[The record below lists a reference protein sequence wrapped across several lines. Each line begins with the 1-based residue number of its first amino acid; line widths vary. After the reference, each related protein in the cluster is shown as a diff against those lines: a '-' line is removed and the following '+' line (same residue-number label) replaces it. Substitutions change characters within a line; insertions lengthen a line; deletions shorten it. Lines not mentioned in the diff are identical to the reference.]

1 MISMTGFAQNDII
14 INNIKYNFSIRSLNS
29 NKGLDVGVK
38 IPRYLFNIE
47 NEIRKH
53 INVKLVRGKVDFRIL
68 EASENNQIKIDQQ
81 KLKSHIRILKKIS
94 PQSDDGAVLNAA
106 ISLPEVYSKENK
118 KIDSDDE
125 RRFLNNFKTLL
136 DKLSRF
142 REKEGRILK
151 KEILTYV
158 KSIQKIVKKLHKLE
172 KIRLADKKKK
182 ILKNFSSLDKVY
194 TIDESRLEQEL
205 LYYFEKNDITEERV
219 RLEHHCNYFISIIKD
234 DKYVGRKLNFL
245 CQEILRE
252 INTIGSKANNFE
264 IQKNVILMKEFLE
277 QTKEQLQNIL

>member
-1 MISMTGFAQNDII
+1 M
-14 INNIKYNFSIRSLNS
+14 
-29 NKGLDVGVK
+29 
-38 IPRYLFNIE
+38 
-47 NEIRKH
+47 
-53 INVKLVRGKVDFRIL
+53 
-68 EASENNQIKIDQQ
+68 
-81 KLKSHIRILKKIS
+81 
-94 PQSDDGAVLNAA
+94 
-106 ISLPEVYSKENK
+106 
-118 KIDSDDE
+118 
-125 RRFLNNFKTLL
+125 
-136 DKLSRF
+136 
-142 REKEGRILK
+142 
-151 KEILTYV
+151 
-158 KSIQKIVKKLHKLE
+158 KKLHKLE

-182 ILKNFSSLDKVY
+182 ILKNFSSLDKIY

>member
-14 INNIKYNFSIRSLNS
+14 INNTKYNFSIRSLNS
-29 NKGLDVGVK
+29 TKGIDIGVK

-47 NEIRKH
+47 SEIRKY
-53 INVKLVRGKVDFRIL
+53 ISDKLVRGKVDFRIL
-68 EASENNQIKIDQQ
+68 EVSENNQIKIDKQ
-81 KLKSHIRILKKIS
+81 KLKSHIQILRKIS
-94 PQSDDGAVLNAA
+94 PQSNDGAVLNAA
-106 ISLPEVYSKENK
+106 ISIPEVYSKENK

-136 DKLSRF
+136 NKLSRF

-158 KSIQKIVKKLHKLE
+158 KSIQKIVKMLHKLE
-172 KIRLADKKKK
+172 KVRLVEKKKK
-182 ILKNFSSLDKVY
+182 ILKNFSSLNKIY

-219 RLEHHCNYFISIIKD
+219 RLEHHCSYFISITKE

-245 CQEILRE
+245 CQEIQRE
-252 INTIGSKANNFE
+252 VNTIGSKANNFE

>member
-1 MISMTGFAQNDII
+1 MISMTGFAQNDVI
-14 INNIKYNFSIRSLNS
+14 INNTKYNFSIRSLNS
-29 NKGLDVGVK
+29 TKGLDIGVK

-47 NEIRKH
+47 SEIRKH
-53 INVKLVRGKVDFRIL
+53 ISVKLVRGKVDFRIS
-68 EASENNQIKIDQQ
+68 EVSENNQIKIDQQ
-81 KLKSHIRILKKIS
+81 KLKSHIHILRKIS
-94 PQSDDGAVLNAA
+94 PQSNDGAVLNAA
-106 ISLPEVYSKENK
+106 ISIPEVYSKENK
-118 KIDSDDE
+118 KIDSDGE
-125 RRFLNNFKTLL
+125 RRFINNFKTLL

-158 KSIQKIVKKLHKLE
+158 KSIQKIVKKLYKLE
-172 KIRLADKKKK
+172 KIRLVEKKKK
-182 ILKNFSSLDKVY
+182 ILKNFSSLNKIY

-252 INTIGSKANNFE
+252 VNTIGSKANNFE

>member
-47 NEIRKH
+47 SEIRKH

-118 KIDSDDE
+118 KIDPNDE
-125 RRFLNNFKTLL
+125 RRFLNNFKALL

-182 ILKNFSSLDKVY
+182 ILKNFSSLNKIY